1 MAEPGI
7 LVRRVAS
14 ADPRA
19 PRAPPSSAI
28 AVSPLARVG
37 GLRGALTLTAL
48 ATPVVIA
55 AATNATA
62 GVVADLGPAGFD
74 LLQSFGRMAAA
85 YFLALAFALVYGYF
99 AASHRSG
106 ERILV
111 PVLDILQS
119 VPILGFFPVA
129 IVFFVG
135 IGGKGSWFGPN
146 LAAVFLI
153 FTSMAWNMVF
163 GVYESLKSVPSELRE
178 AADAFGVRGWRRLK
192 NVLLPATVNRLV
204 YNSILSWTAGW
215 YFLVAAEFI
224 SNAQTTTQLHGIG
237 SYLLLAAGSDDA
249 SALLA
254 GILLL
259 VVLIAALDAL
269 LWRPL
274 GRWAERYRYDTTP
287 SGEAEL
293 TGGPSRAATFR
304 RATGAVYRGV
314 VSGVSRLSG
323 PLVRLAV
330 SATPV
335 RLRQTSPAV
344 GRASRT
350 VALGVLLILVWL
362 LLIRLGVSAY
372 DIFSG
377 PIDPQV
383 RDQFALIAP
392 ALLFSLGRLAL
403 AYILSLAIALPVA
416 VYLVNRPRVYRV
428 GLPIVEVIAS
438 VPATALFP
446 LFIFSLVAVLGGNG
460 AAFQVAAILML
471 TTGMLWYLFFN
482 LLSGLRGVPP
492 DLKEAATSYGLP
504 RRLVYRRLV
513 LPAIFPAFVTGSITA
528 FGGGWNALVIAE
540 FLQYGTG
547 HTFQVLG
554 IGELID
560 KGNYEMNGLPLMAAA
575 LITMVVTVV
584 AVNELLWKPLYRRAV
599 ERYRID

>member
-1 MAEPGI
+1 MAGPGI
-7 LVRRVAS
+7 LVRRGAS
-14 ADPRA
+14 PDPGA
-19 PRAPPSSAI
+19 PRG
-28 AVSPLARVG
+28 SPAAARSVAALAWLRG
-37 GLRGALTLTAL
+37 PRGALT
-48 ATPVVIA
+48 A
-55 AATNATA
+55 AALVAPFALVAASSAEA
-62 GVVADLGPAGFD
+62 GIAVNLGPAAFD

-99 AASHRSG
+99 AATRRTG
-106 ERILV
+106 ERVLI

-135 IGGKGSWFGPN
+135 IGGTGNWFGPN
-146 LAAVFLI
+146 FAAVFLI

-163 GVYESLKSVPSELRE
+163 GVYESLKSLPEELRE
-178 AADAFGVRGWRRLK
+178 AADSFSVRGWRRLR
-192 NVLLPATVNRLV
+192 NILLPATVNRLV

-224 SNAQTTTQLHGIG
+224 STSTSTTALHGIG
-237 SYLLLAAGSDDA
+237 SYLLTAAASGNA

-254 GILLL
+254 GIILL
-259 VVLIAALDAL
+259 VALIAALDAL
-269 LWRPL
+269 VWRPL

-293 TGGPSRAATFR
+293 TGGPVRPATFR

-314 VSGVSRLSG
+314 VSGVTRLSA

-330 SATPV
+330 SATPI
-335 RLRQTSPAV
+335 RLRQSRPGV

-350 VALGVLLILVWL
+350 VALAAILVFVWL
-362 LLIRLGVSAY
+362 LLIFIVVATYRL
-372 DIFSG
+372 FTG
-377 PIDPQV
+377 PIDPTV
-383 RDQFALIAP
+383 RDQFGLIAP
-392 ALLFSLGRLAL
+392 ALLSSLGRLAL
-403 AYILSLAIALPVA
+403 AYVLSLAIALPLA
-416 VYLVNRPRVYRV
+416 IYLVNRPKVYRV
-428 GLPIVEVIAS
+428 GLPIVEIVAS

-446 LFIFSLVAVLGGNG
+446 LFIFSLVAVLGGKG
-460 AAFQVAAILML
+460 IAFQVAAILML
-471 TTGMLWYLFFN
+471 MTGMLWYLFFN
-482 LLSGLRGVPP
+482 LLSGLRAVPP
-492 DLKEAATSYGLP
+492 DLREAAASYGLP
-504 RRLVYRRLV
+504 RRLIYKRLV

-547 HTFQVLG
+547 HTFEVLG
-554 IGELID
+554 IGQLID
-560 KGNYEMNGLPLMAAA
+560 KGNFEANGLPLMGAA
-575 LITMVVTVV
+575 LLTMVVTVV

>member
-192 NVLLPATVNRLV
+192 NILLPATVNRLV

-513 LPAIFPAFVTGSITA
+513 LPAIFPAFVTGSVTA